1 MTRKFTY
8 PAICFLRNLKSNTAR
23 FFTILA
29 LMCFSDAVLANAKTT
44 PDASYNLKPEK
55 GSASIKNQ
63 PPGIITK
70 TSNFTAAPTVD
81 YRSARTY
88 KVGITITK
96 VTPTTTDVATLGY
109 KATTNTIGSGFSHPV
124 SVAADA
130 QGNVYVADD
139 GNSLVLKKIPAGG
152 GAPVGLSGGFNNK
165 KPTGVTVDAAGN
177 VFAIDQGNIVYVMR
191 ADNNTLSTLQVGGG
205 NVNNGPNGIAIDAN
219 SNVYVTNSGNNS
231 VKRIPYDNSPDAPF
245 EVTTGFNN
253 PTGIAVDAAGDVF
266 VADQGNHAVK
276 MIPKG
281 TVTPGVVM
289 ANITG
294 TFTVSAD
301 VAGNVYIVKL
311 INSAIQMLPVNGG
324 NTITVG
330 SSFNSPAGLAI
341 GSDGKIYVA
350 DAGNSQVKT
359 VDPTGGYFVNTTLP
373 KGMFF
378 SPVTGAL
385 TGTPTTI
392 SPTKTYKVFAYG
404 AGGSALANLT
414 ITVIPPFPA
423 PHVSY
428 TSPNNFNLG
437 APVTLNPT
445 NSGGPVLAP
454 AYNNPIIHIGKGL
467 ISTNGIASDAA
478 GNFYV
483 TNSFGFIEKVLASTD
498 STIKIGSGFI
508 QPSGVAVDKAGNVY
522 VADEGDQTV
531 KKIPVGG
538 GKTVVFAS
546 GFTRAAALTFNS
558 SGDLFVADGNDIKKI
573 PAGSNTPVIF
583 AAGFGGRDVITVD
596 YAGNFYLDSG
606 GSIVKIS
613 PDGKTF
619 SIAASGF
626 GQIEGIAVD
635 VLGNLYV
642 SDTRD
647 GTLKMVPAGSNTPVV
662 LAKAFAFP
670 RGLMVDGAGN
680 IFVLDYGTPFIK
692 KFQPSGGYYINA
704 LPAGLSFNS
713 TTGAITGTTTATSVA
728 TNYTVTAYNGLSGK
742 AVVNIKVS
750 DLHNANLSNL
760 KLSNGTLSPAFAQT
774 TTSYTA
780 TATTSTINIIPA
792 AVDVNATIK
801 VNGTIVASGAASAS
815 IPLVV
820 GDNTI
825 TTVVTALDGTTIK
838 TYTIKVNRLSDNA
851 FLTSIKVTPATSLT
865 VVSGP
870 DFRDYTTTVPN
881 SETSVKITAIT
892 QDATSTIKVNGIIV
906 ASGTS
911 SASIPLNVGANVINT
926 VVTAQDGITTKTYS
940 IKFTRLPSINANL
953 AHLIIS
959 SGVLTPL
966 FAAGTTNYTA
976 SVSNA
981 TASIVITPTAS
992 DTEAKIKVNG
1002 TAVVSG
1008 TASAAL
1014 PLVVGLNTVTTIVT
1028 AQDGA
1033 TTKTYTVVITRS
1045 ASNDALLTSLKLNP
1059 ATTLTVIS
1067 GPDFRDYTTTVPN
1080 TETNVKITPTAQD
1093 ATATIKVNGVT
1104 VASGTATANI
1114 PLTVGANV
1122 IKTVVTA
1129 QDGVT
1134 IKTYSIAFTRLAPAP
1149 AVSTYETTEQSVAS
1163 GNITVHQNLS
1173 PNGDGKGDVLI
1184 IDGIAA
1190 YPENKVQIMNRD
1202 GVLVYETKGYDNETR
1217 AFDGHSGTNGKLQQ
1231 AGTYF
1236 YSLEYKDGAET
1247 RRKTGFILI
1256 KY

>member
-1 MTRKFTY
+1 M
-8 PAICFLRNLKSNTAR
+8 CFNLAFSSTKKTPLHANHNLKQGKG
-23 FFTILA
+23 LA
-29 LMCFSDAVLANAKTT
+29 SFRNQH
-44 PDASYNLKPEK
+44 PGINLK
-55 GSASIKNQ
+55 A
-63 PPGIITK
+63 
-70 TSNFTAAPTVD
+70 SNFTAAPTVD
-81 YRSARTY
+81 YRSSRTY
-88 KVGITITK
+88 KVGITITE
-96 VTPTTTDVATLGY
+96 VTPTSTNVAALGY
-109 KATTNTIGSGFSHPV
+109 KASTNTIGSGFSHPV

-152 GAPVGLSGGFNNK
+152 GAPVGMSGGFNNK

-245 EVTTGFNN
+245 EITTGFNN
-253 PTGIAVDAAGDVF
+253 PTGIAVDATGNVF
-266 VADQGNHAVK
+266 VADQGNHSVK

-281 TVTPGVVM
+281 TVNPAVVM
-289 ANITG
+289 SNIAG
-294 TFTVSAD
+294 PFTVSAD

-324 NTITVG
+324 NAITVG

-373 KGMFF
+373 KGVFF

-392 SPTKTYKVFAYG
+392 SPTKTYKVSAYG
-404 AGGSALANLT
+404 AGGSVLANLT
-414 ITVIPPFPA
+414 LTVIPPFSA
-423 PHVSY
+423 PHIGY

-437 APVTLNPT
+437 APVTLNPIS
-445 NSGGPVLAP
+445 SGGPVLAP

-483 TNSFGFIEKVLASTD
+483 TNSFGFIEKVFASTD
-498 STIKIGSGFI
+498 STIKIGTGFI
-508 QPSGVAVDKAGNVY
+508 QPSGVAVDKAGNVF

-538 GKTVVFAS
+538 GSTVVFAS

-558 SGDLFVADGNDIKKI
+558 AGDLFVADGNDIKKI

-596 YAGNFYLDSG
+596 QAGNFYVDSG

-613 PDGKTF
+613 PDGKNF

-670 RGLMVDGAGN
+670 RGLMVDGGGN

-713 TTGAITGTTTATSVA
+713 TTGAITGTPTATSVA

-760 KLSNGTLSPAFAQT
+760 QLSNGVLSPAFTQT
-774 TTSYTA
+774 TTNYTA
-780 TATTSTINIIPA
+780 IAATSIIKVIPTAD
-792 AVDVNATIK
+792 DVNATIK
-801 VNGTIVASGAASAS
+801 VNGTTVASGSASAS
-815 IPLVV
+815 IPLLV

-838 TYTIKVNRLSDNA
+838 TYTIKVTRLSDNA
-851 FLTSIKVTPATSLT
+851 LLTSLKLNPVTPLT
-865 VVSGP
+865 VISGP
-870 DFRDYTTTVPN
+870 DYRDYTTTVPN
-881 SETSVKITAIT
+881 TETSVKITAT
-892 QDATSTIKVNGIIV
+892 AQDATSTIKVNGIAV
-906 ASGTS
+906 ASGTA
-911 SASIPLNVGANVINT
+911 SAGIPLNVGVNVIST
-926 VVTAQDGITTKTYS
+926 VVTAQDGVTTKTYS
-940 IKFTRLPSINANL
+940 IKFTRLPSANANL

-959 SGVLTPL
+959 SGVLTPV
-966 FAAGTTNYTA
+966 FVASTTSYTA
-976 SVSNA
+976 LVSNA
-981 TASIVITPTAS
+981 TASVVITPTAS
-992 DTEAKIKVNG
+992 DSVAKIKVNG
-1002 TAVVSG
+1002 TTVVSG

-1014 PLVVGLNTVTTIVT
+1014 PLVVGLNTVITIVT
-1028 AQDGA
+1028 AQNG
-1033 TTKTYTVVITRS
+1033 TTSKTYTVNITRT
-1045 ASNDALLTSLKLNP
+1045 ASNNALLTSLKLNP
-1059 ATTLTVIS
+1059 VTPLTVIS

-1080 TETNVKITPTAQD
+1080 TETGVKITPTAQD
-1093 ATATIKVNGVT
+1093 ATSIIKVNGVT
-1104 VASGTATANI
+1104 IASGTASANI

-1134 IKTYSIAFTRLAPAP
+1134 AKTYTITFTRLALTP
-1149 AVSTYETTEQSVAS
+1149 VVTKYETTEQLVTS

-1173 PNGDGKGDVLI
+1173 PNGDGKGDVLL

-1190 YPENKVQIMNRD
+1190 YPENKLQIMNRD
-1202 GVLVYETKGYDNETR
+1202 GVLVYEAKGYDNETK
-1217 AFDGHSGTNGKLQQ
+1217 AFDGHSSTNGKLQQ